1 MLPIREEAAER
12 IRRDH
17 DHLIALVRRIKASCT
32 QSDKVDNCNVCELNK
47 TEVCHGNIEQLVR
60 SFVEVTLKHNLIESL
75 YMEEGVP
82 QAHRIAHN
90 QAHMEMAEQMKA
102 IRVVFSK
109 DGNCVLA
116 IEGIDSVLA
125 SLQAHFEEY
134 DQQLECYLLTPA

>member
-1 MLPIREEAAER
+1 MSPIREQAAER

-17 DHLIALVRRIKASCT
+17 ENLINLVRRIKASCT
-32 QSDKVDNCNVCELNK
+32 QSGKVDNCNDCELSQPQ
-47 TEVCHGNIEQLVR
+47 VCHGNIEQLVR
-60 SFVEVTLKHNLIESL
+60 SFVEVTLKHNLVESL
-75 YMEEGVP
+75 YMEQGVP

-90 QAHMEMAEQMKA
+90 QAHMQMAEQMKA

-125 SLQAHFEEY
+125 ALQAHFAEF
-134 DQQLECYLLTPA
+134 DQQLEGYLLAPA

>member
-1 MLPIREEAAER
+1 MSPIREQAADR

-17 DHLIALVRRIKASCT
+17 DHLIDPVRRIKASCT
-32 QSDKVDNCNVCELNK
+32 QSDKVDNCDDCEFIQTQL
-47 TEVCHGNIEQLVR
+47 CHGNIEQLVR

-82 QAHRIAHN
+82 QTHRAAHN

-125 SLQAHFEEY
+125 ALQAHFELF
-134 DQQLECYLLTPA
+134 DRQLEGYLLTPA